1 MFEIRKYTQE
11 NKNAWDVFVRNS
23 INATFLFFRDYMDYH
38 SYRFHDFSLMIY
50 RKGSLFALLP
60 ANIDGDILYS
70 HQGLTYGGLL
80 IDRKATTAEIVD
92 LWSLMNEYLKSNGVS
107 CVIYKSIPFIF
118 QNIPAQEDLY
128 ALFRTTNAQLIGR
141 NMSATIYQDNKIKF
155 IESRKSGI
163 RKAIANDIQ
172 VRLSDD
178 WKGFWDILDENLKN
192 KYGAAPV
199 HTLGEMLILKEKFP
213 KNIKLYMAYRGEKPV
228 GGSVLYITQR
238 VVHTQYISANLE
250 GKEMGALDLL
260 FDYLINQEYCSY
272 PIFDFGTSNEEM
284 GRVLN
289 EPLIFQKE
297 GFGGRGVACDIY
309 KYTL

>member
-11 NKNAWDVFVRNS
+11 NKNIWDVFVRNS
-23 INATFLFFRDYMDYH
+23 INATFLFLRDYMDYH

-50 RKGSLFALLP
+50 RKGKLFALLP
-60 ANIDGDILYS
+60 ANIDCGVLYS

-92 LWSLMNEYLKSNGVS
+92 LWSLMNEYLKDNGIS
-107 CVIYKSIPFIF
+107 CVIYKPIPFIF

-155 IESRKSGI
+155 IESRNSGI

-172 VRLSDD
+172 VGLSDD

-199 HTLGEMLILKEKFP
+199 HTLDEILILKEKFP
-213 KNIKLYMAYRGEKPV
+213 KNIKLYMAYKGEKPV

-260 FDYLINQEYCSY
+260 FDYLINQKYCSY

-289 EPLIFQKE
+289 GPLIFQKE

-309 KYTL
+309 QYTL